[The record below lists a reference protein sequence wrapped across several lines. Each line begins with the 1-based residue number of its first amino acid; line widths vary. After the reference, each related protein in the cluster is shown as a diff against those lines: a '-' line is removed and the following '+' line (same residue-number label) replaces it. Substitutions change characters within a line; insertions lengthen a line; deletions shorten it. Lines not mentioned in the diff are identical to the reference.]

1 MEKIHKTNAEW
12 RELLPDDVYYI
23 TREAGTERPYTGRY
37 MIFMKQAIIAVRV
50 AMLCCSPIR
59 PNSTVIVVGPLFL
72 PRPNPKPPTAL
83 LTAVTAWCAKKC
95 AAAHAMPI

>member
-1 MEKIHKTNAEW
+1 
-12 RELLPDDVYYI
+12 
-23 TREAGTERPYTGRY
+23 

-59 PNSTVIVVGPLFL
+59 PNSTAIVVGPLFL
-72 PRPNPKPPTAL
+72 PRPNLKPPTAS

-95 AAAHAMPI
+95 VVARVMPIWAMFSPMVRRPQASAIASTLCP